1 MPEKE
6 TKTKYIFL
14 VINHNII
21 EVYLAKTLTFLIT
34 HFYEFLARKY
44 PEYTD
49 IYIKWYSVTF
59 IIVINY
65 KHNA

>member
-49 IYIKWYSVTF
+49 IYIK
-59 IIVINY
+59 
-65 KHNA
+65 